1 MRLRS
6 VTSWGQLCDYRERE
20 GQNGWREKSTLLL
33 EIGKRMAHSYV
44 MEECHGL
51 INQFAMQPNKNRWKV
66 TLVNIYALLGETF
79 MGHTKAGELT
89 QIVNLDA
96 AGVFQYVE
104 DIPDCKWQ
112 ITAKTKVIMGY
123 GCQSDTTTFR
133 GRDYEAWF
141 TADIPLNYGPWKF
154 MGYQGLFSKW

>member
-1 MRLRS
+1 
-6 VTSWGQLCDYRERE
+6 
-20 GQNGWREKSTLLL
+20 
-33 EIGKRMAHSYV
+33 
-44 MEECHGL
+44 
-51 INQFAMQPNKNRWKV
+51 
-66 TLVNIYALLGETF
+66 